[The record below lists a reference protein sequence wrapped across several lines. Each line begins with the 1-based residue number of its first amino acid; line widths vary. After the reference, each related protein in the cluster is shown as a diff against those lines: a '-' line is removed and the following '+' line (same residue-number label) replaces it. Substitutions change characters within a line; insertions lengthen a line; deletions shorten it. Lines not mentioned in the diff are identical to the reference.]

1 MPSQNT
7 ATATYEKLPTHA
19 LVEVHVTLS
28 TGETAWSAA
37 RVERPRQGTL
47 REACH
52 FVARQK
58 AALVGATLVSF
69 SRAPTAPAAQP
80 VEPRAQGAY

>member
-1 MPSQNT
+1 MSTQNT
-7 ATATYEKLPTHA
+7 ATATYERCSTHA
-19 LVEVHVTLS
+19 VVEVHVTLS

-37 RVERPRQGTL
+37 RVDRPRQGTL
-47 REACH
+47 KEACL

-58 AALVGATLVSF
+58 VALAGATLVSF

-80 VEPRAQGAY
+80 AEPRTQGAY